1 MMKLRDL
8 ERSIENN
15 LIAYIPPQDPL
26 DMFRRYTVRCRSDWS
41 VALFL
46 EGLPEEED
54 DEAIIGT
61 PFDLRST
68 FLVWDMGELELWRS
82 FIYDD
87 YMLGINSALYQH
99 AAISMGCLDKISAAG
114 MDELYFHGLLEVY

>member
-1 MMKLRDL
+1 MMNLRDL

-15 LIAYIPPQDPL
+15 LNAYIPPQDPL
-26 DMFRRYTVRCRSDWS
+26 DMFKRYRVRRRGERA

-46 EGLPEEED
+46 EGLPDED
-54 DEAIIGT
+54 TDEAIIGT
-61 PFDLRST
+61 PFDIVTT
-68 FLVWDMGELELWRS
+68 FLTLDMGELALGRS
-82 FIYDD
+82 FIFDD